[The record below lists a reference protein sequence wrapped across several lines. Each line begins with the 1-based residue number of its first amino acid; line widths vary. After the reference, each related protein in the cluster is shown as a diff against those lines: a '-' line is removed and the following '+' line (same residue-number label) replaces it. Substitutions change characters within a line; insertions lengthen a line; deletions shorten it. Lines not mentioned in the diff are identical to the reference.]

1 MCLYPRLIKNPRFKV
16 SKGKYDFGAITD
28 ARMKYVPIGCGNCI
42 ECRQQKSREWQTRL
56 HEELKDNKY
65 AYFITLTFSNESL
78 KELMKKHETTESNA
92 VAIIAVRLFLERW
105 RKKYGKSLRHWL
117 ITELGH
123 ENTERIHLHGIVF
136 PEQPLTNEELTKL
149 WNYGRTD
156 TGKYCNAQTINYIV
170 KYVTKIDKD
179 HKNYKPSIICSAG
192 IGASYTKKPYNI
204 RKHKFNDKKTNELY
218 TLNNGREIA
227 LPIYYR
233 NKFWNEK
240 ERNKLWANLLD
251 KQKRYIRGIEID
263 ISKGD
268 DRYYSILREQ
278 QKDNK
283 ILGYGSTEQEWQKE
297 DYNITFKM
305 LQRAKKLQEQE
316 KQYKIAHFAK

>member
-1 MCLYPRLIKNPRFKV
+1 MCLYPRFIKNPRYKV
-16 SKGKYDFGAITD
+16 AKGKYDFGTITD
-28 ARMKYVPIGCGNCI
+28 ERMKYVPIGCGNCI

-56 HEELKDNKY
+56 HEELKANKY
-65 AYFITLTFSNESL
+65 AYFITLTFSNENL
-78 KELMKKHETTESNA
+78 KNLMRKYETDETNA
-92 VAIIAVRLFLERW
+92 VAIAAVRLFLERW

-149 WNYGRTD
+149 WSYGRTD

-170 KYVTKIDKD
+170 KYVTKIDND
-179 HKNYKPSIICSAG
+179 HKDYKPSIICSSG
-192 IGASYTKKPYNI
+192 IGESYVLNEFNKKL
-204 RKHKFNDKKTNELY
+204 HKFNDKNTNELY

-233 NKFWNEK
+233 NKLWNEK
-240 ERNKLWANLLD
+240 ERNKLWANRLD
-251 KQKRYIRGIEID
+251 KQKRYIRGIEIS
-263 ISKGD
+263 IAKD
-268 DRYYSILREQ
+268 DKRYWRMLKEQ
-278 QKDNK
+278 QKNNTE
-283 ILGYGSTEQEWQKE
+283 LGYGSTKDEWKQH

-305 LQRAKKLQEQE
+305 LQKATKLKKNSD
-316 KQYKIAHFAK
+316 FAK